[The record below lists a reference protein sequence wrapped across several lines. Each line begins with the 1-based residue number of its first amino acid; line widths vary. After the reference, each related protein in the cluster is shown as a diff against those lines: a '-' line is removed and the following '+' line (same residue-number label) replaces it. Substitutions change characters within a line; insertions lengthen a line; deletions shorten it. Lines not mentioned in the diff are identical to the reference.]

1 MTTLA
6 KGWSV
11 RRAMR
16 RFLYLIFVASTL
28 VYGPW
33 MKQAAG
39 QSGKGI
45 ITGTA
50 KDSAGAALSS
60 TLIELQPTGRKVVSD
75 DQGQFRI
82 TEVPAGEYTLTASY
96 VGFATFSAPVKV
108 GAGQTANIDPVL
120 QVASQN
126 DQVIVTAERLQGEA
140 EAINIERTS
149 DEIVKV
155 LPSRVINS
163 SPN

>member
-1 MTTLA
+1 MTALA
-6 KGWSV
+6 KGTSV

-16 RFLYLIFVASTL
+16 RFLHFIFVASIL
-28 VYGPW
+28 GYGTWVAP
-33 MKQAAG
+33 AAG
-39 QSGKGI
+39 QSGKGT

-60 TLIELQPTGRKVVSD
+60 TLIELQPLGRKVVSD

-96 VGFATFSAPVKV
+96 VGLNAFSTTVKV
-108 GAGQTANIDPVL
+108 DAGQTANVDPIL

-126 DQVIVTAERLQGEA
+126 DQVAVTAERLQGES

-149 DEIVKV
+149 AE
-155 LPSRVINS
+155 SREVS
-163 SPN
+163 R

>member
-6 KGWSV
+6 EGTSV

-16 RFLYLIFVASTL
+16 RFLYFICVASIL
-28 VYGPW
+28 GYGAWVAP
-33 MKQAAG
+33 AAG
-39 QSGKGI
+39 QTGRGV

-50 KDSAGAALSS
+50 KDSAGAPLSS
-60 TLIELQPTGRKVVSD
+60 TLIELQPLGRRVVSD

-96 VGFATFSAPVKV
+96 VGLNPFSTTVKV
-108 GAGQTANIDPVL
+108 EPGQTANVDPVL

-126 DQVIVTAERLQGEA
+126 DQVVVTGERLQGE
-140 EAINIERTS
+140 
-149 DEIVKV
+149 
-155 LPSRVINS
+155 
-163 SPN
+163 